1 MKFFIKVFFSIF
13 FICLFSLK
21 AFAGVTYAGNGE
33 RLNLNPAGG
42 DGNAFPLGIAW
53 NNDGSKLFISGSDGG
68 NHSSDHEDAILE
80 YSCSTDYD
88 VSTCSYVR
96 ELPLNNS
103 HSSGVNGP
111 VDIKRVYALEFNDT
125 GTKLYVGSGAN
136 NDGNREGPNR
146 KIYEITLGSA
156 FNMTSGTLTN
166 TLDVSSEDS
175 IPTDISFND
184 DGSKLFVNGFQ
195 GNTVIVYPLSTDYSL
210 AASSVGT
217 PAEFDLPSQTPKNKD
232 IIFNND
238 GTKMYISSA
247 TPTND
252 HISVYSLPTA
262 FDLSAGFSHL
272 GDFSVQ
278 SQNSQ
283 PWGIEFND
291 VGTKLFMVGFYNE
304 QYVYEYSL
312 STAFDLGFTDPI
324 LSSSVPADNA
334 TGVAVDANIVLN
346 FSENVDAE
354 SGGTITIHKTT
365 DDSQVE
371 SISVTSSQ
379 VTGTGSTQITV
390 NPSSNF
396 DDLTEY
402 YVLISADAFD
412 DVDGRSYA
420 GISSTEALSF
430 TSVNTIPT
438 LTSSVPDDDAIG
450 VALNSTIVL
459 NFSENVDAE
468 SGGTITIKKTT
479 SNATV
484 ETISVTSSQV
494 TGSGSSQITITPSS
508 NFEENTEYS
517 ILISNTAFDDSD
529 GGSYAGISSLA
540 DRSFTTTNTLP
551 TLTSSVPADNATNV
565 AVDATIVLNFSENVD
580 AESGGTI
587 TIHKT
592 TDDSQVESITVTDT
606 DRVSG
611 SGSSQITITPSS
623 NFDNNTE
630 YYVLISVNAFDDI
643 SSGSYVGIES
653 SKTALSFTTTNA
665 VPTLT
670 SSVPADDAP
679 DVERD
684 ANIILNFSENVDAES
699 GGTITIKK
707 TTSNATVETISVTS
721 SQVTGSGTSQITI
734 NPSSNFDSLT
744 EYYVLIDA
752 TAFDNSSSGSY
763 AGISSTTALSF
774 TIKAMV
780 DPTTDK
786 DVTGTIDAQNM
797 MAKTTLTEFT
807 SIVNDRLRYLRQNR
821 INKDFT
827 KNNVKLDFGN
837 AMLTSLAKFIPASKI
852 HLTNEILTSLAIDIP
867 TSKTY
872 LINTMS
878 TSLAKVTPVSKVYLT
893 DYVPKNWSSWSEG
906 SVSMTKVGDSKN
918 SSSKEIDVQSLA
930 LGFDTKLNNNDL
942 LGFAMQFS
950 QSDSE
955 VGTSGTGIDS
965 KNYNLSAYRT
975 RPLNDNNFVE
985 GLFGIVLTENELV
998 RKSGANTLTGSRN
1011 GTQIFGSINYGKT
1024 IDKEDFNL
1032 TPIAR
1037 VDLGYTELD
1046 AYSESGTDAL
1056 TYGKQTVES
1065 GLVSIGLEINDNIK
1079 FSNSSLQ
1086 PFGSF
1091 QYGLDFSN
1099 SSDTKINYVS
1109 DTSTIYT
1116 YTPGINSTHL
1126 LTTEVGFNYELQD
1139 HLKLI
1144 GIFKRIQGSGSQQTN
1159 HIRFGFHY
1167 ISQRE
1172 TEYAMSLDGSDEL
1185 MTGLNISKNINGFD
1199 IKLGSNYSLMS
1210 EVPDYGINLKISN
1223 KF

>member
-1 MKFFIKVFFSIF
+1 MKFFIKVFFSILLIF
-13 FICLFSLK
+13 
-21 AFAGVTYAGNGE
+21 
-33 RLNLNPAGG
+33 NLT
-42 DGNAFPLGIAW
+42 F
-53 NNDGSKLFISGSDGG
+53 
-68 NHSSDHEDAILE
+68 
-80 YSCSTDYD
+80 
-88 VSTCSYVR
+88 
-96 ELPLNNS
+96 
-103 HSSGVNGP
+103 
-111 VDIKRVYALEFNDT
+111 
-125 GTKLYVGSGAN
+125 
-136 NDGNREGPNR
+136 
-146 KIYEITLGSA
+146 
-156 FNMTSGTLTN
+156 
-166 TLDVSSEDS
+166 VSSAQADPELAD
-175 IPTDISFND
+175 
-184 DGSKLFVNGFQ
+184 
-195 GNTVIVYPLSTDYSL
+195 TV
-210 AASSVGT
+210 SVGT
-217 PAEFDLPSQTPKNKD
+217 GGSAGTEIKPQAVVFNSDGTKMFVLHNRTPSGGASSNFDRVEEYALDPGFDITSAGSFRVRKIIKD
-232 IIFNND
+232 QDTAPRGLAFNND
-238 GTKMYISSA
+238 GTKMFVVGDA
-247 TPTND
+247 GND
-252 HISVYSLPTA
+252 VNEYTLTTGFDVSTA
-262 FDLSAGFSHL
+262 DFVDS
-272 GDFSVQ
+272 FSV
-278 SQNSQ
+278 NSQ
-283 PWGIEFND
+283 DTNPQGIAFNND
-291 VGTKLFMVGFYNE
+291 GTKMFVVGDAGNDINE
-304 QYVYEYSL
+304 YTL
-312 STAFDLGFTDPI
+312 STAFDVSSASFVGVTADSIVEDVTSTPNGIAFNNDGTKMFVTNRFGANVHSFDLDAPFDMGFTDPI
-324 LSSSVPADNA
+324 LSSSVPADDA
-334 TGVAVDANIVLN
+334 TGVALNANIVLT
-346 FSENVDAE
+346 FSEIVNVE
-354 SGGTITIHKTT
+354 SGNITIHKTSDNST
-365 DDSQVE
+365 VE
-371 SISVTSSQ
+371 TID
-379 VTGTGSTQITV
+379 VTGSKVTGDGSTEITI
-390 NPSSNF
+390 NPGTDF
-396 DDLTEY
+396 EDLTQY
-402 YVLISADAFD
+402 YFKIASTAFD

-420 GISSTEALSF
+420 GITSTTARSF
-430 TSVNTIPT
+430 TTVNTIPT
-438 LTSSVPDDDAIG
+438 LTSSVPDDDATG
-450 VALNSTIVL
+450 VALNANIVL
-459 NFSENVDAE
+459 TFSENVNVE
-468 SGGTITIKKTT
+468 SG
-479 SNATV
+479 N
-484 ETISVTSSQV
+484 
-494 TGSGSSQITITPSS
+494 
-508 NFEENTEYS
+508 
-517 ILISNTAFDDSD
+517 
-529 GGSYAGISSLA
+529 
-540 DRSFTTTNTLP
+540 
-551 TLTSSVPADNATNV
+551 
-565 AVDATIVLNFSENVD
+565 
-580 AESGGTI
+580 I

-592 TDDSQVESITVTDT
+592 SDDSTVETFDVT
-606 DRVSG
+606 G
-611 SGSSQITITPSS
+611 SKVTGDGSTEITINPGTD
-623 NFDNNTE
+623 FDNNTE
-630 YYVLISVNAFDDI
+630 YYVLIPNTAFDD
-643 SSGSYVGIES
+643 SDSGSYAGIPS

-679 DVERD
+679 NVERD
-684 ANIILNFSENVDAES
+684 ANIILNFSENVDAETGDIEIYKTS
-699 GGTITIKK
+699 GDVL
-707 TTSNATVETISVTS
+707 VETIGVTS

-734 NPSSNFDSLT
+734 NPSSNFDNLT

-827 KNNVKLDFGN
+827 KNNIKLDFGN

-872 LINTMS
+872 LTNTIL

-893 DYVPKNWSSWSEG
+893 DYVPENWSSWSEG

-918 SSSKEIDVQSLA
+918 SSSKDIDVQSLA

-965 KNYNLSAYRT
+965 KNYNLSVYGT
-975 RPLNDNNFVE
+975 RPLNDDNFVE
-985 GLFGIVLTENELV
+985 GLFGVVFTENELV

-1099 SSDTKINYVS
+1099 SSDTKMNYVS

-1126 LTTEVGFNYELQD
+1126 LTAEVGFNYELQD

-1199 IKLGSNYSLMS
+1199 IQLGSNYGLMS
-1210 EVPDYGINLKISN
+1210 QVPDYGINLKISN

>member
-1 MKFFIKVFFSIF
+1 MLVKFFIKVSFSIF

-33 RLNLNPAGG
+33 RLDLSGR
-42 DGNAFPLGIAW
+42 NAFPLGIAW
-53 NNDGSKLFISGSDGG
+53 NNDGSKLFISGSDGF
-68 NHSSDHEDAILE
+68 NHGSDHEDAILE
-80 YSCSTDYD
+80 YSCLTDYD
-88 VSTCSYVR
+88 VSTCTYVR

-103 HSSGVNGP
+103 HSGANGP
-111 VDIKRVYALEFNDT
+111 VNIKRVYALEFNDT

-136 NDGNREGPNR
+136 NTGDSNGPNR
-146 KIYEITLGSA
+146 KIYEITLDDA
-156 FNMTSGTLTN
+156 FNMSGGTLTN

-195 GNTVIVYPLSTDYSL
+195 GNTVIVYPLDTDYSL

-247 TPTND
+247 DSSND
-252 HISVYSLPTA
+252 HISVYSVPTA

-291 VGTKLFMVGFYNE
+291 VGTKLFMVGFASE

-346 FSENVDAE
+346 FSENVDRE
-354 SGGTITIHKTT
+354 SGDIEIYKISGEL
-365 DDSQVE
+365 VE
-371 SISVTSSQ
+371 TISVTSNQ
-379 VTGTGSTQITV
+379 VTGTGSKQITV

-396 DDLTEY
+396 DDLTQY
-402 YVLISADAFD
+402 YVLIGPTAFD

-420 GISSTEALSF
+420 GIPSDTEALSF
-430 TSVNTIPT
+430 TTVNTIPT
-438 LTSSVPDDDAIG
+438 LTSSVPDDDATG

-479 SNATV
+479 GNATV

-508 NFEENTEYS
+508 NFEENTEYY
-517 ILISNTAFDDSD
+517 ILISNSAFDDSD
-529 GGSYAGISSLA
+529 GGSYAGIASLT

-551 TLTSSVPADNATNV
+551 TLTSSVPTDNATNI

-587 TIHKT
+587 IIKKT
-592 TDDSQVESITVTDT
+592 SDDSQVESINVTDT

-630 YYVLISVNAFDDI
+630 YYVLISANAFDDI
-643 SSGSYVGIES
+643 SSGSYAGIPS

-670 SSVPADDAP
+670 SSVPADDAT

-684 ANIILNFSENVDAES
+684 ANIILNFSENVDAET
-699 GGTITIKK
+699 GDIEIYK
-707 TTSNATVETISVTS
+707 TLGDVLVETIGVTS
-721 SQVTGSGTSQITI
+721 SQVTGSGTSEITI

-827 KNNVKLDFGN
+827 KNNIKLDFGN
-837 AMLTSLAKFIPASKI
+837 AMLTSLAETIPASKI
-852 HLTNEILTSLAIDIP
+852 SLPD
-867 TSKTY
+867 
-872 LINTMS
+872 LI
-878 TSLAKVTPVSKVYLT
+878 
-893 DYVPKNWSSWSEG
+893 PKNWSSWSEG
-906 SVSMTKVGDSKN
+906 FIGMTRIGDSKN
-918 SSSKEIDVQSLA
+918 STSKKIDTHGLA

-942 LGFAMQFS
+942 LGLALQFS
-950 QSDSE
+950 QNDSE

-965 KNYNLSAYRT
+965 KNYNLSIYRT
-975 RPLNDNNFVE
+975 RPLDDDNFVE
-985 GLFGIVLTENELV
+985 GFFGFVLTENELV
-998 RKSGANTLTGSRN
+998 RKSGTNTLKGSRN

-1024 IDKEDFNL
+1024 FDKEDFNL

-1046 AYSESGTDAL
+1046 AYTEIGTDAL

-1065 GLVSIGLEINDNIK
+1065 GLASIGLEINDFIK
-1079 FSNSSLQ
+1079 FSKSSIK

-1099 SSDTKINYVS
+1099 SSDSKMNYVS

-1116 YTPGINSTHL
+1116 YTPGINSKHL
-1126 LTTEVGFNYELQD
+1126 LTVEVGFNYELKD

-1144 GIFKRIQGSGSQQTN
+1144 GIFKRIQGSESQQIN
-1159 HIRFGFHY
+1159 NIRFGYHY

-1172 TEYAMSLDGSDEL
+1172 TEYAMNLEGSEKI
-1185 MTGLNISKNINGFD
+1185 GSEFKISKNVNDFKIDFKLINQD
-1199 IKLGSNYSLMS
+1199 LSKLNNIDEATISFK
-1210 EVPDYGINLKISN
+1210 KI
-1223 KF
+1223 F

>member
-1 MKFFIKVFFSIF
+1 MKFFIKVSFSIF

-33 RLNLNPAGG
+33 RLDLSGR
-42 DGNAFPLGIAW
+42 NAFPLGIAW
-53 NNDGSKLFISGSDGG
+53 NNDGSKLFISGSDGF

-80 YSCSTDYD
+80 YSCLTDYD
-88 VSTCSYVR
+88 VSTCTYVR

-103 HSSGVNGP
+103 HSGANGP
-111 VDIKRVYALEFNDT
+111 VNIKRVYALEFNDT

-136 NDGNREGPNR
+136 NTGDSNGPNR
-146 KIYEITLGSA
+146 KIYEITLDDA
-156 FNMTSGTLTN
+156 FNMSGGTLTN

-195 GNTVIVYPLSTDYSL
+195 GNTVIVYPLDTDYSL

-247 TPTND
+247 DSSND
-252 HISVYSLPTA
+252 HISVYSVPTA

-291 VGTKLFMVGFYNE
+291 VGTKLFMVGFASE

-346 FSENVDAE
+346 FSENVDRE
-354 SGGTITIHKTT
+354 SGDIEIYKISGEL
-365 DDSQVE
+365 VE
-371 SISVTSSQ
+371 TISVTSNQ
-379 VTGTGSTQITV
+379 VTGTGSKQITV

-396 DDLTEY
+396 DDLTQY
-402 YVLISADAFD
+402 YVLIGPTAFD

-420 GISSTEALSF
+420 GIPSDTEALSF
-430 TSVNTIPT
+430 TTVNTIPT
-438 LTSSVPDDDAIG
+438 LTSSVPDDDATG

-479 SNATV
+479 GNATV

-508 NFEENTEYS
+508 NFEENTEYY
-517 ILISNTAFDDSD
+517 ILISNSAFDDSD
-529 GGSYAGISSLA
+529 GGSYAGIASLT

-551 TLTSSVPADNATNV
+551 TLTSSVPTDNATNI

-587 TIHKT
+587 IIKKT
-592 TDDSQVESITVTDT
+592 SDDSQVESINVTDT

-630 YYVLISVNAFDDI
+630 YYVLISANAFDDI
-643 SSGSYVGIES
+643 SSDSYAGIPS

-670 SSVPADDAP
+670 SSVPADDAT

-684 ANIILNFSENVDAES
+684 ANIILNFSENVDAET
-699 GGTITIKK
+699 GDIEIYK
-707 TTSNATVETISVTS
+707 TLGDVLVETIGVTS
-721 SQVTGSGTSQITI
+721 SQVTGSGTSEITI

-827 KNNVKLDFGN
+827 KNNIKLDFGN
-837 AMLTSLAKFIPASKI
+837 AMLTSLAETIPASKI
-852 HLTNEILTSLAIDIP
+852 SLPD
-867 TSKTY
+867 
-872 LINTMS
+872 LI
-878 TSLAKVTPVSKVYLT
+878 
-893 DYVPKNWSSWSEG
+893 PKNWSSWSEG
-906 SVSMTKVGDSKN
+906 FIGMTRIGDSKN
-918 SSSKEIDVQSLA
+918 STSKKIDTHGLA

-942 LGFAMQFS
+942 LGLALQFS
-950 QSDSE
+950 QNDSE

-965 KNYNLSAYRT
+965 KNYNLSIYRT
-975 RPLNDNNFVE
+975 RPLDDDNFVE
-985 GLFGIVLTENELV
+985 GFFGFVLTENELV
-998 RKSGANTLTGSRN
+998 RKSGTNTLKGSRN

-1024 IDKEDFNL
+1024 FDKEDFNL

-1046 AYSESGTDAL
+1046 AYTEIGTDAL

-1065 GLVSIGLEINDNIK
+1065 GLASIGLEINDFIK
-1079 FSNSSLQ
+1079 FSKSSIK

-1099 SSDTKINYVS
+1099 SSDSKMNYVS

-1116 YTPGINSTHL
+1116 YTPGINSKHL
-1126 LTTEVGFNYELQD
+1126 LTVEVGFNYELKD

-1144 GIFKRIQGSGSQQTN
+1144 GIFKRIQGSESQQIN
-1159 HIRFGFHY
+1159 NIRFGYHY

-1172 TEYAMSLDGSDEL
+1172 TEYAMNLEGSEKI
-1185 MTGLNISKNINGFD
+1185 GSEFKISKNVNDFKIDFKLINQD
-1199 IKLGSNYSLMS
+1199 LSKLNNIDEATISFK
-1210 EVPDYGINLKISN
+1210 KI
-1223 KF
+1223 F

>member
-1 MKFFIKVFFSIF
+1 MKFFIKVSFSIF

-33 RLNLNPAGG
+33 RLDLSGR
-42 DGNAFPLGIAW
+42 NAFPLGIAW
-53 NNDGSKLFISGSDGG
+53 NNDGSKLFISGSDGF
-68 NHSSDHEDAILE
+68 NHGSDHEDAILE
-80 YSCSTDYD
+80 YSCLTDYD
-88 VSTCSYVR
+88 VSTCTYVR

-103 HSSGVNGP
+103 HSGANGP
-111 VDIKRVYALEFNDT
+111 VNIKRVYALEFNDT

-136 NDGNREGPNR
+136 NTGDSNGPNR
-146 KIYEITLGSA
+146 KIYEITLDDA
-156 FNMTSGTLTN
+156 FNMSGGTLTN

-195 GNTVIVYPLSTDYSL
+195 GNTVIVYPLDTDYSL

-247 TPTND
+247 DSSND
-252 HISVYSLPTA
+252 HISVYSVPTA

-291 VGTKLFMVGFYNE
+291 VGTKLFMVGFASE

-346 FSENVDAE
+346 FSENVDRE
-354 SGGTITIHKTT
+354 SGDIEIYKISGEL
-365 DDSQVE
+365 VE
-371 SISVTSSQ
+371 TISVTSNQ
-379 VTGTGSTQITV
+379 VTGTGSKQITV

-396 DDLTEY
+396 DDLTQY
-402 YVLISADAFD
+402 YVLIGPTAFD

-420 GISSTEALSF
+420 GIPSDTEALSF
-430 TSVNTIPT
+430 TTVNTIPT
-438 LTSSVPDDDAIG
+438 LTSSVPDDDATG

-479 SNATV
+479 GNATV

-508 NFEENTEYS
+508 NFEENTEYY
-517 ILISNTAFDDSD
+517 ILISNSAFDDSD
-529 GGSYAGISSLA
+529 GGSYAGIASLT

-551 TLTSSVPADNATNV
+551 TLTSSVPTDNATNI

-587 TIHKT
+587 IIKKT
-592 TDDSQVESITVTDT
+592 SDDSQVESINVTDT

-630 YYVLISVNAFDDI
+630 YYVLISANAFDDI
-643 SSGSYVGIES
+643 SSGSYAGIPS

-670 SSVPADDAP
+670 SSVPADDAT

-684 ANIILNFSENVDAES
+684 ANIILNFSENVDAET
-699 GGTITIKK
+699 GDIEIYK
-707 TTSNATVETISVTS
+707 TLGDVLVETIGVTS
-721 SQVTGSGTSQITI
+721 SQVTGSGTSEITI

-827 KNNVKLDFGN
+827 KNNIKLDFGN
-837 AMLTSLAKFIPASKI
+837 AMLTSLAETIPASKI
-852 HLTNEILTSLAIDIP
+852 SLPD
-867 TSKTY
+867 
-872 LINTMS
+872 LI
-878 TSLAKVTPVSKVYLT
+878 
-893 DYVPKNWSSWSEG
+893 PKNWSSWSEG
-906 SVSMTKVGDSKN
+906 FIGMTRIGDSKN
-918 SSSKEIDVQSLA
+918 STSKKIDTHGLA

-942 LGFAMQFS
+942 LGLALQFS
-950 QSDSE
+950 QNDSE

-965 KNYNLSAYRT
+965 KNYNLSIYRT
-975 RPLNDNNFVE
+975 RPLDDDNFVE
-985 GLFGIVLTENELV
+985 GFFGFVLTENELV
-998 RKSGANTLTGSRN
+998 RKSGTNTLKGSRN

-1024 IDKEDFNL
+1024 FDKEDFNL

-1046 AYSESGTDAL
+1046 AYTEIGTDAL

-1065 GLVSIGLEINDNIK
+1065 GLASIGLEINDFIK
-1079 FSNSSLQ
+1079 FSKSSIK

-1099 SSDTKINYVS
+1099 SSDSKMNYVS

-1116 YTPGINSTHL
+1116 YTPGINSKHL
-1126 LTTEVGFNYELQD
+1126 LTVEVGFNYELKD

-1144 GIFKRIQGSGSQQTN
+1144 GIFKRIQGSESQQIN
-1159 HIRFGFHY
+1159 NIRFGYHY

-1172 TEYAMSLDGSDEL
+1172 TEYAMNLEGSEKI
-1185 MTGLNISKNINGFD
+1185 GSEFKISKNVNDFKIDFKLINQD
-1199 IKLGSNYSLMS
+1199 LSKLNNIDEATISFK
-1210 EVPDYGINLKISN
+1210 KI
-1223 KF
+1223 F

>member
-1 MKFFIKVFFSIF
+1 MF
-13 FICLFSLK
+13 
-21 AFAGVTYAGNGE
+21 VTD
-33 RLNLNPAGG
+33 RGG
-42 DGNAFPLGIAW
+42 ADV
-53 NNDGSKLFISGSDGG
+53 
-68 NHSSDHEDAILE
+68 HSYDLDA
-80 YSCSTDYD
+80 
-88 VSTCSYVR
+88 
-96 ELPLNNS
+96 PF
-103 HSSGVNGP
+103 
-111 VDIKRVYALEFNDT
+111 DI
-125 GTKLYVGSGAN
+125 
-136 NDGNREGPNR
+136 
-146 KIYEITLGSA
+146 
-156 FNMTSGTLTN
+156 
-166 TLDVSSEDS
+166 
-175 IPTDISFND
+175 
-184 DGSKLFVNGFQ
+184 
-195 GNTVIVYPLSTDYSL
+195 
-210 AASSVGT
+210 
-217 PAEFDLPSQTPKNKD
+217 
-232 IIFNND
+232 
-238 GTKMYISSA
+238 
-247 TPTND
+247 
-252 HISVYSLPTA
+252 
-262 FDLSAGFSHL
+262 
-272 GDFSVQ
+272 
-278 SQNSQ
+278 
-283 PWGIEFND
+283 
-291 VGTKLFMVGFYNE
+291 
-304 QYVYEYSL
+304 
-312 STAFDLGFTDPI
+312 GFTDPI
-324 LSSSVPADNA
+324 LSSSVPDDDA
-334 TGVAVDANIVLN
+334 TGVALNANIVLT
-346 FSENVDAE
+346 FSEIVNVE
-354 SGGTITIHKTT
+354 SGNITIHKTS
-365 DDSQVE
+365 DDSTVE
-371 SISVTSSQ
+371 TFNVAGSK
-379 VTGTGSTQITV
+379 VTGNGSTEITI
-390 NPSSNF
+390 NPGTDFEDN
-396 DDLTEY
+396 TEY
-402 YVLISADAFD
+402 YVLIPSTAFD
-412 DVDGRSYA
+412 DVDSNSYA
-420 GISSTEALSF
+420 GIPTSKTTLSF
-430 TSVNTIPT
+430 TTTNTIPT
-438 LTSSVPDDDAIG
+438 LTSSVPDDDATG
-450 VALNSTIVL
+450 VALNANIVL
-459 NFSENVDAE
+459 TFSEIVNVE
-468 SGGTITIKKTT
+468 SG
-479 SNATV
+479 N
-484 ETISVTSSQV
+484 
-494 TGSGSSQITITPSS
+494 
-508 NFEENTEYS
+508 
-517 ILISNTAFDDSD
+517 
-529 GGSYAGISSLA
+529 
-540 DRSFTTTNTLP
+540 
-551 TLTSSVPADNATNV
+551 
-565 AVDATIVLNFSENVD
+565 
-580 AESGGTI
+580 I

-592 TDDSQVESITVTDT
+592 SDDSTVETFDVT
-606 DRVSG
+606 G
-611 SGSSQITITPSS
+611 SKVTGNGSTEITINPGTD
-623 NFDNNTE
+623 FDNNTE
-630 YYVLISVNAFDDI
+630 YYVLIPNTAFDDVD
-643 SSGSYVGIES
+643 SGSYAGIPSDTE
-653 SKTALSFTTTNA
+653 ALSFTTTNA

-670 SSVPADDAP
+670 SSVPADDAT

-684 ANIILNFSENVDAES
+684 ANIILNFSENVDAETGDIEIYKTS
-699 GGTITIKK
+699 GDVL
-707 TTSNATVETISVTS
+707 VETIGVTS

-827 KNNVKLDFGN
+827 KNNIKLDFGN

-872 LINTMS
+872 LTNTIL

-893 DYVPKNWSSWSEG
+893 DYVPENWSSWSEG

-918 SSSKEIDVQSLA
+918 SSSKEIDVQSLT
-930 LGFDTKLNNNDL
+930 LGFDKKLNNNDL

-965 KNYNLSAYRT
+965 KNYNLSVYGT
-975 RPLNDNNFVE
+975 RPLNDDNFVE
-985 GLFGIVLTENELV
+985 GLFGVVFTENELV

-1126 LTTEVGFNYELQD
+1126 LTAEVGFNYELQD

-1159 HIRFGFHY
+1159 HMRFGFHY

-1210 EVPDYGINLKISN
+1210 EVPDYGVNLKISN